1 MSTQYFSFNK
11 ENCHFKVSEQVR
23 CWLMII
29 CRLNCRVYGHTSSR
43 SIIMRKSNIWTGNN
57 FILELWETNWLYK
70 PKARWRER
78 SEPRRFAQ
86 VTFFT
91 TLQVKTRLL
100 CLFPIENERGLYGLY
115 YSLGSLLRPTT
126 RQTRD
131 RRSFPSA
138 SSRCFIR
145 EEAALAKAKQ
155 R

>member
-1 MSTQYFSFNK
+1 MSTQCFSFNK

-57 FILELWETNWLYK
+57 FILELLETNWFEK
-70 PKARWRER
+70 PRPDDA
-78 SEPRRFAQ
+78 SEASQ
-86 VTFFT
+86 DASLKWHFFT